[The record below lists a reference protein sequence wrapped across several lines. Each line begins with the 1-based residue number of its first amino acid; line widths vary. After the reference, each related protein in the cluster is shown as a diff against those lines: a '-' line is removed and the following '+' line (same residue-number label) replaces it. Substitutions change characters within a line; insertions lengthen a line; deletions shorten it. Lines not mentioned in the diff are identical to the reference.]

1 MYQNYYDPNVQN
13 YNKKK
18 SGPQDNYYATM
29 KRDYNQQFNSNMTK
43 SKDNEFK
50 KTKNVINVIMYK
62 NGFILNNGPFR
73 DISYPENRKFMEEV
87 ENGLIP
93 EELMKKEINDLEI
106 ILENRKSEVYKKQ
119 SINPI
124 TATLKAYIYGN
135 QNDINNLSQNQNTN
149 SNLNNYNYIQNSI
162 DNNANIR
169 TEIKIHPPIILKP
182 GEEFPFDQLQ
192 NLYKIKPPNEYLEKK
207 SQQQNN
213 KFQNAGKDRRNT
225 VDLTNMCLTPIS
237 GGERKNIFED
247 KKENDKN
254 KKDFGFKKKESKSV
268 PKKKEEKKF
277 RTFASLIKEEKER
290 EEKGENNN
298 NAEEKEE
305 EKKFQAF
312 KGQGQLIGNIN
323 TQGLHVQ
330 KNIKNV
336 VDKNIPISTFSI
348 RLFNGEIVKCE
359 FNHTQT
365 LRDIYYYVQK
375 ISGSN
380 NFHLLDG
387 FPPKPLRD
395 YNRLI
400 GELKLDNTILTQKI
414 K

>member
-29 KRDYNQQFNSNMTK
+29 KRDYNQQLYSNMTK